1 MQKIS
6 QFAKSLMIFVP
17 IAAADGAPERIQ
29 LDVTINNTCP
39 SGCCVPEQIGL
50 QALLVAVPVI
60 VFLIGYFAIRPIYQ
74 RSVAEKG
81 GNSLRAGKLGTAMSF
96 LAACL
101 MFPAAVPLVSSC
113 FPSALL
119 PVAIGLVVI
128 GIIYAAVAL
137 FSK

>member
-1 MQKIS
+1 MQKLSHI
-6 QFAKSLMIFVP
+6 AKSLMFFVP

-29 LDVTINNTCP
+29 LDVTINSCP
-39 SGCCVPEQIGL
+39 TSCCVPEQIGL
-50 QALLVAVPVI
+50 QALLVAIPVV

-81 GNSLRAGKLGTAMSF
+81 GNSLRAGKLGTAISF

-113 FPSALL
+113 FPPALL

-128 GIIYAAVAL
+128 GFIYAAVAV